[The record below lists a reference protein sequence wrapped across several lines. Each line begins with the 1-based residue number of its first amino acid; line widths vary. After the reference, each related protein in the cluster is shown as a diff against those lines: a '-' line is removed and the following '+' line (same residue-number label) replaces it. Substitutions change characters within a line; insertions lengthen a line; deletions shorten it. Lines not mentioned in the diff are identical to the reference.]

1 MAKLGY
7 GPAAGFRAT
16 SQPPQLRTLAQGTLS
31 PQVLASPC
39 VNPRVRHSVP
49 RVSAALDHTGQL
61 LWPGDRMGV
70 RDEDGCSARP
80 VQVCC
85 METTASGGS
94 AQGSVSS
101 PSAGS
106 TPGRRCRGAGS
117 GQRELQEAVGGED
130 SWALGGQPALQGPR
144 LSSCSAFRRGP
155 KLRGADTSP
164 RKAGPGPMGS
174 ISSPPGLACAS
185 SLEEPF
191 SHRRC

>member
-1 MAKLGY
+1 MAELGY

-94 AQGSVSS
+94 AQGSISS

-106 TPGRRCRGAGS
+106 APGRRYRGAGS

-130 SWALGGQPALQGPR
+130 SWALGSGPRQSLGGQPALQRPR
-144 LSSCSAFRRGP
+144 LSSCSAFRCGP
-155 KLRGADTSP
+155 QA
-164 RKAGPGPMGS
+164 PGSRHLPKEGRS
-174 ISSPPGLACAS
+174 RPHGITLHF
-185 SLEEPF
+185 LEG
-191 SHRRC
+191 